1 MSIIPPR
8 KSITVVAPTPT
19 PFNEDDSPSYE
30 LLAENVQKWLGTGL
44 SGFVVGSYGGE
55 EFHLSSEEKIQTIR
69 TVAEAHKGQRF
80 VIAGIDTPSPTVA
93 LDLAEKY
100 ASVGA
105 DMVRVR
111 IPNIP
116 KDGRQE
122 NGIVSYF
129 DKLVNKSSIPVIIIH
144 QPKQPM
150 SVDATPEE
158 VGQISSMDN
167 VYAYIISLNY
177 RWETQI
183 PSYLHEST
191 QLWTCNGSLLL
202 PGAMIGAEGACLF
215 FANWAPDLCREVI
228 KLTREG
234 DIEEANEIQ
243 RRLIS
248 SDFIGMDKGVAALKA
263 GLNLLG
269 YRATVPRRP
278 TRALTRLEI
287 AELENAF
294 KEAGM
299 L

>member
-1 MSIIPPR
+1 MSIIPSR
-8 KSITVVAPTPT
+8 ETITIVAPTPT
-19 PFNEDDSPSYE
+19 PFDEDDNPSYE
-30 LLAENVQKWLGTGL
+30 LLSENVQKWIGTGI

-55 EFHLSSEEKIQTIR
+55 EFHLSHEEKLQTIL
-69 TVAEAHKGQRF
+69 TVADAHKGQRF

-93 LDLAEKY
+93 LNLAEKY
-100 ASVGA
+100 ANAGA
-105 DMVRVR
+105 DMVRIR
-111 IPNIP
+111 IPNLP
-116 KDGRQE
+116 KDGRQD

-129 DKLVNKSSIPVIIIH
+129 DKLVDKSPIPVIVIH

-150 SVDATPEE
+150 SVDTTPGEI
-158 VGQISSMDN
+158 GQISSMDN
-167 VYAYIISLNY
+167 VHAYIISLNY

-228 KLTREG
+228 KLTRQG
-234 DIEEANEIQ
+234 DVGEANEIQ
-243 RRLIS
+243 KRLVS

-278 TRALTRLEI
+278 TRALSDPEI
-287 AELENAF
+287 AELQTAF
-294 KEAGM
+294 NEAGI

>member
-1 MSIIPPR
+1 MSIIPSR
-8 KSITVVAPTPT
+8 ESITVVAPTPT
-19 PFNEDDSPSYE
+19 PFDEDDNPSYE
-30 LLAENVQKWLGTGL
+30 LLAENVQKWLSTGL

-55 EFHLSSEEKIQTIR
+55 EFHLSNEEKIQTIR

-111 IPNIP
+111 IPNVP
-116 KDGRQE
+116 KDERQE
-122 NGIVSYF
+122 NGILNYF
-129 DKLVNKSSIPVIIIH
+129 DKLVNKSPVPVIIIH

-150 SVDATPEE
+150 SVDTTPEE
-158 VGQISSMDN
+158 IGQISSMDN

-215 FANWAPDLCREVI
+215 FANWAPDLCREII
-228 KLTREG
+228 KLAREG
-234 DIEEANEIQ
+234 DIDEANEIQ
-243 RRLIS
+243 MRLIS

-269 YRATVPRRP
+269 YRATVPRKP
-278 TRALTRLEI
+278 TQPLSEPETIELKRAFQR
-287 AELENAF
+287 
-294 KEAGM
+294 AGI